1 MPPFD
6 IIDRQF
12 VSSPSEGKL
21 YSRLVM
27 STNIRQAIL
36 ERNKQLR
43 INPGA
48 QRDLSFARQVLSI
61 PELDH
66 YYLIKKYPDLASPD
80 GKVKQRALAKFMAS
94 SESAPYKVR
103 A

>member
-1 MPPFD
+1 MKPMD

-12 VSSPSEGKL
+12 RSVPHEGKL

-27 STNIRQAIL
+27 STSIRNAIL
-36 ERNKQLR
+36 ERNKELQR
-43 INPGA
+43 TPGA
-48 QRDLSFARQVLSI
+48 LRDLSHGRWALSI

-66 YYLIKKYPDLASPD
+66 YYLCKKYPDLISPD
-80 GKVKQRALAKFMAS
+80 HHTRNRALAKFMAS
-94 SESAPYKVR
+94 SESAPYRVQ